1 MSGPAPDRA
10 SLERLYRAEYP
21 RTVHLA
27 RLLTGDHHRAEEL
40 AQEAFVRVAGRVD
53 DLENPAGY
61 LHTTLVNLCRDHGRR
76 AATVR
81 RTPLDPP
88 LASPEPPLP
97 RDVDEIWQAVQ
108 GLSERR
114 REAVV
119 LRYWADLPLNEVAR
133 LLGVRP
139 GTARSLVHR
148 GLADLKEV
156 LTDER

>member
-1 MSGPAPDRA
+1 MSGPPPDRA
-10 SLERLYRAEYP
+10 PLERLYRAEYP

-40 AQEAFVRVAGRVD
+40 AQEAFVRLAGRVA

-76 AATVR
+76 TATVR

-88 LASPEPPLP
+88 SASPEPPLP

-119 LRYWADLPLNEVAR
+119 LRYWADLPFDEVAH

>member
-1 MSGPAPDRA
+1 MSGPPPDRA
-10 SLERLYRAEYP
+10 PLERLYRAEYP

-40 AQEAFVRVAGRVD
+40 AQEAFVRVARRVA

-76 AATVR
+76 TATVR

-88 LASPEPPLP
+88 MASPEPPLP

-108 GLSERR
+108 GLSDRR

-119 LRYWADLPLNEVAR
+119 LRYWADLPLNDVAS

>member
-40 AQEAFVRVAGRVD
+40 AQEAFVRVARRVA

-76 AATVR
+76 TATVR

-88 LASPEPPLP
+88 MASPEPPLP

-119 LRYWADLPLNEVAR
+119 LRYWADLPLNDVAS

>member
-1 MSGPAPDRA
+1 MSGPPPDRA
-10 SLERLYRAEYP
+10 PLERLYRAEYP

-40 AQEAFVRVAGRVD
+40 AQEAFVRVARRVA

-76 AATVR
+76 TATVR

-88 LASPEPPLP
+88 MASPEPPLP

-119 LRYWADLPLNEVAR
+119 LRYWADLPLNDVAS

>member
-1 MSGPAPDRA
+1 VSGPPPDRA
-10 SLERLYRAEYP
+10 PLERLYRAEYP
-21 RTVHLA
+21 RTVQLA
-27 RLLTGDHHRAEEL
+27 RLLTGYHHRAEEL
-40 AQEAFVRVAGRVD
+40 AQEAFVRVAGRVA
-53 DLENPAGY
+53 DLDNPAGY

-76 AATVR
+76 TATVR

-88 LASPEPPLP
+88 MASPEPPLP

-108 GLSERR
+108 GLSDRR

-119 LRYWADLPLNEVAR
+119 LRYWADLPLNDVAS

>member
-1 MSGPAPDRA
+1 M
-10 SLERLYRAEYP
+10 
-21 RTVHLA
+21 
-27 RLLTGDHHRAEEL
+27 
-40 AQEAFVRVAGRVD
+40 AGRVA

-76 AATVR
+76 TATVR